1 MKGPLGGHCA
11 VVFSAIFKTWILVN
25 AVTSCTVPG
34 TCLGMGMGIGV
45 QLPPVGCVVGG
56 GQGTPAVLGGP
67 QHGARISSAAGVSV
81 DDWAGGHSS
90 QSSHISQFSHL
101 LCAGLVLTL
110 CHEIGDIISL
120 TL

>member
-11 VVFSAIFKTWILVN
+11 VVFSAIFKTWVLVN
-25 AVTSCTVPG
+25 AVASCTVPG

-45 QLPPVGCVVGG
+45 QLPPVGCMAGG

-81 DDWAGGHSS
+81 DDWAGGTFKPVFPYLPVFSPALRRTGPHSLS
-90 QSSHISQFSHL
+90 
-101 LCAGLVLTL
+101 
-110 CHEIGDIISL
+110 
-120 TL
+120 